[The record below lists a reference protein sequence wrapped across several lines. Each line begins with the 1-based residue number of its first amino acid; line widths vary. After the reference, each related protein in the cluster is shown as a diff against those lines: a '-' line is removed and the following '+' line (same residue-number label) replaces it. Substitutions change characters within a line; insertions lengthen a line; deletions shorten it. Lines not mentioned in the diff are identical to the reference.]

1 MNKKFLTT
9 ALAISLSAMAWTA
22 SAAQP
27 FSDVPEDSWAYQ
39 AVESLAKQQVIEGYP
54 DGEFKGDHAIT
65 RYELAQMVARLL
77 AKKETLTQ
85 EQQQTVLRLAQEYS
99 AELKNLG
106 VRLNEVEKK
115 AGKTL
120 LITELRV
127 HGINRYDNV
136 YRGHISKHYETGVR
150 LRANTITTLNE
161 RVRLYGQLET
171 YMSMNG
177 TPMYDVN
184 GTYNAPHNKDSQLHL
199 GHLFTTYQFGQV
211 TPSKSL
217 MGATKNLI
225 GIGQFPVK
233 MGVTGYTYDGH
244 FKGAFIQLG
253 DAEKGGHFRF
263 AVGRATDINYDY
275 TAPMMRGVEITKEE
289 IGQLAGNAAAAGAI
303 KAGQTPE
310 VAKALADKTAKKI
323 VKGFAVDPQATYQ
336 TLAQVLGNPQS
347 PLAPMAKKLKAT
359 GRGDAPFIYY
369 PMRENVE
376 MVQGKDED
384 VPAVYVSYIYKNPGQ
399 FEFHAYALK
408 ATGPVGHICR
418 AYGTALSYHVTP
430 KFEVHGEYVKNMQK
444 LPLNNEQPHN
454 YVYGISYGKANILQG
469 GSYSF
474 GVDYVY
480 SQAGS
485 YFGGSGS
492 DIADQYMGHIYTD
505 WRNRGKKYGPM
516 PAYLADKMGALLA
529 GKPSGRVGG
538 AKFYLAKVSYV
549 PMMGLIL
556 EGSYGF
562 NASDMGGRKM
572 DNIFMFKATAFIK

>member
-9 ALAISLSAMAWTA
+9 ALAISLSAMAWTS

-27 FSDVPEDSWAYQ
+27 FSDVQEDSWAYQ

-77 AKKETLTQ
+77 ARKETLTQ

-106 VRLNEVEKK
+106 VRLDEIEKK
-115 AGKTL
+115 SGKTL

-289 IGQLAGNAAAAGAI
+289 MGQLAGNAAAAEAI
-303 KAGQTPE
+303 KNGQTPE
-310 VAKALADKTAKKI
+310 AAKALAVQTAKKI
-323 VKGFAVDPQATYQ
+323 VQGFAANPQATYEE
-336 TLAQVLGNPQS
+336 LGKVLGNPQS
-347 PLAPMAKKLKAT
+347 PLAPMAKKLKPT
-359 GRGDAPFIYY
+359 GQGDAPFIYY

-376 MVQGKDED
+376 MAQGKDED

-399 FEFHAYALK
+399 FEFHAYGMK

-444 LPLNNEQPHN
+444 LPLNN
-454 YVYGISYGKANILQG
+454 A
-469 GSYSF
+469 
-474 GVDYVY
+474 
-480 SQAGS
+480 
-485 YFGGSGS
+485 
-492 DIADQYMGHIYTD
+492 
-505 WRNRGKKYGPM
+505 
-516 PAYLADKMGALLA
+516 
-529 GKPSGRVGG
+529 
-538 AKFYLAKVSYV
+538 VSYTHLTL
-549 PMMGLIL
+549 PTKL
-556 EGSYGF
+556 EWCRSRWSPYH
-562 NASDMGGRKM
+562 
-572 DNIFMFKATAFIK
+572 